1 MQTPACLLRRVHYC
15 VDNARAHIV
24 NCRDRLTDPRAGSF
38 FRTLIER
45 GYRPNAHI
53 DVLPQHRLIYVC
65 VPKSAST
72 SVKALL
78 AMLNGRR
85 SVAARKLHNRRHTG
99 LQTPARIGISSFYR
113 LATSPD
119 TLRFTFVRNPY
130 ARLVSAWADK
140 FQNKPLVPG
149 DAFIETYL
157 AWRGIVDPSLP
168 AGADAT
174 LSFAQF
180 VHFAAATAERRVDA
194 HWQLQDDL
202 ISMPGIALDFVGRA
216 ERFHTDVE
224 RVLDH
229 VGIAAATRPAVLRHF
244 NASKHKPWIS
254 YYTSELANCVYR
266 AYERDFDRLGYARAI
281 TPAAAVSRLGTRS
294 V

>member
-1 MQTPACLLRRVHYC
+1 MQKPVCLLRRVRYC

-24 NCRDRLTDPRAGSF
+24 NCRDRLLDPGAGSF
-38 FRTLIER
+38 FRTLVEH

-78 AMLNGRR
+78 ATLNGRR
-85 SVAARKLHNRRHTG
+85 SVATRKLHNRRHTG
-99 LQTPARIGISSFYR
+99 LQPPARIGISSFYR
-113 LATSPD
+113 LATAPD

-149 DAFIETYL
+149 DAFIESYL
-157 AWRGIVDPSLP
+157 AWRDEADPSLP
-168 AGADAT
+168 IGAEAT
-174 LSFAQF
+174 LSFADF

-216 ERFHTDVE
+216 ERFHVDVE

-229 VGIAAATRPAVLRHF
+229 VGAAPTRPAVLRHF
-244 NASKHKPWIS
+244 NVSKHEPWTN
-254 YYTSELANCVYR
+254 YYTRELADRVYR

-281 TPAAAVSRLGTRS
+281 TPATAVSRLGAQPA
-294 V
+294 

>member
-1 MQTPACLLRRVHYC
+1 MHRPTCLLRRVHYC

-38 FRTLIER
+38 FRTLIEH

-65 VPKSAST
+65 VPKCAST

-78 AMLNGRR
+78 AALNGRR
-85 SVAARKLHNRRHTG
+85 SVATRKLHNRRHTG
-99 LQTPARIGISSFYR
+99 LQPPARIGISSFYR
-113 LATSPD
+113 LATAPD

-149 DAFIETYL
+149 DTFIETYL

-168 AGADAT
+168 VGADAT
-174 LSFAQF
+174 LTFAQF
-180 VHFAAATAERRVDA
+180 VHFAAETAERRVDA

-202 ISMPGIALDFVGRA
+202 ITMPGITLDFVGRA
-216 ERFHTDVE
+216 ERFDADVE
-224 RVLDH
+224 RILDH
-229 VGIAAATRPAVLRHF
+229 VGEAAPLQPSALRHF
-244 NASKHKPWIS
+244 NVSKHKPWTS
-254 YYTSELANCVYR
+254 YYTRELADRVYR
-266 AYERDFDRLGYARAI
+266 AYERDFDRLGYSRAI
-281 TPAAAVSRLGTRS
+281 APAAAVSRAWT
-294 V
+294 